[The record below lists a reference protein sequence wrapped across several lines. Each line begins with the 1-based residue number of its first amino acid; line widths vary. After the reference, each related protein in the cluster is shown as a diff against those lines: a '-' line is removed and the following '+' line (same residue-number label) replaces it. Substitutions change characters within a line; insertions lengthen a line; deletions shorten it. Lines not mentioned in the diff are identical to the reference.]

1 MKSAIIILAAGASI
15 RLGKPKQLL
24 LYKGKSLVQHV
35 VTEAKN
41 SRADEVVVILGANHD
56 LIANEIPADKKIKF
70 IVNDQWEEGMASS
83 IKAGIIF
90 VTKEVSPDFAILA
103 VCDQPFI
110 DSALFNKLIDTHL
123 RTNKP
128 IVASQYQHTLGTP
141 VLFDKQFFNELVSL
155 NGDHGARSIILKHPT
170 RLTTIPFPSGHID
183 IDTNE
188 QYKEL
193 LA

>member
-1 MKSAIIILAAGASI
+1 LKSAIIILAAGASI

>member
-70 IVNDQWEEGMASS
+70 IVNDQWEDGMASS